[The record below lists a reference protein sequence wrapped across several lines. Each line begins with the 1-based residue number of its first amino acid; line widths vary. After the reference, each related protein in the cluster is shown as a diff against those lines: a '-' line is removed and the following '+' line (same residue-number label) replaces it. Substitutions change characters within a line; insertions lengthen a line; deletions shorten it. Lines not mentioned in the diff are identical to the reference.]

1 VIYDV
6 LRSVAQVI
14 PMTFERDSARQA
26 ARGGGSAR
34 KLRKA

>member
-14 PMTFERDSARQA
+14 PLSLDGDNARQSA
-26 ARGGGSAR
+26 SGGGSAR